1 MFHCHHLNLLMG
13 RRRAAFAIS
22 FAYHHFSLLHHMTDR
37 SAVPPADGQLP
48 HHFVGDKPTF
58 LALSGATQTGPNT
71 FWTKSALQ
79 YARNSGNLAWL
90 KSYMPTLRAS
100 AAFCFV
106 RAQPLIQHPSI
117 HLLTEQQRP

>member
-1 MFHCHHLNLLMG
+1 MH
-13 RRRAAFAIS
+13 
-22 FAYHHFSLLHHMTDR
+22 T
-37 SAVPPADGQLP
+37 DGQLP
-48 HHFVGDKPTF
+48 HHFVGDKPAF

-106 RAQPLIQHPSI
+106 RAQLHIPQPSI
-117 HLLTEQQRP
+117 PLLAAQQRSP